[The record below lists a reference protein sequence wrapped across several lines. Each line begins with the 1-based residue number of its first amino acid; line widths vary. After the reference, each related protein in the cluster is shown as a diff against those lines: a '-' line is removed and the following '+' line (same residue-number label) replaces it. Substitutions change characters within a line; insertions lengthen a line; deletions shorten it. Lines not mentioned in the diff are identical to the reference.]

1 MIGYNEEYFNWQ
13 RELGFLGGKY
23 DTLKYLP
30 YINENDKILDFGCGG
45 GYILKELDHKN
56 AFGVEPNPVA
66 MNEALNKGLNVFPSI
81 EIFQHSTFDII
92 FSNHVFEHLDSP
104 LEVAVDLKQYLKI
117 GGLLLV
123 TVPNECNVKYI
134 PNNVDQHLYTWS
146 EINLGNML
154 LKAGYEIIEVK
165 TIRFRWTP
173 RFTWIHHLFGFKLFR
188 LFCYMNSFLHNDRK
202 EVMAIVRNK

>member
-1 MIGYNEEYFNWQ
+1 MIGYNAEYFNWQ
-13 RELGFLGGKY
+13 KELGVLGGKY

-30 YINENDKILDFGCGG
+30 YINQNDKILDFGCGG
-45 GYILKELDHKN
+45 GYILKELDHRN

-66 MNEALNKGLNVFPSI
+66 MNEALNKGLKVFPSI
-81 EIFQHSTFDII
+81 EEFQHSTFDVI
-92 FSNHVFEHLDSP
+92 FSNHVFEHLQSP
-104 LEVAVDLKQYLKI
+104 LDVAIDLKQYLKI

-134 PNNVDQHLYTWS
+134 PNNFDQHLFTWS

-154 LKAGYEIIEVK
+154 FKAGYEIIEVK
-165 TIRFRWTP
+165 QIRFRWTP
-173 RFTWIHHLFGFKLFR
+173 RFTWIHRFFGFKIFR

-202 EVMAIVRNK
+202 EVMAIVRK

>member
-1 MIGYNEEYFNWQ
+1 MIGYNAEYFNWQ
-13 RELGFLGGKY
+13 KELGVLGGKY

-30 YINENDKILDFGCGG
+30 YINQNDKILDFGCGG
-45 GYILKELDHKN
+45 GYILKELDHRN

-66 MNEALNKGLNVFPSI
+66 MNEALNKGLKVFPSI
-81 EIFQHSTFDII
+81 EEFQHSTFDVI
-92 FSNHVFEHLDSP
+92 FSNHVFEHLQSP
-104 LEVAVDLKQYLKI
+104 LDVAIDLKQYLKI

-134 PNNVDQHLYTWS
+134 PNNVDQHLFTWS

-154 LKAGYEIIEVK
+154 FKAGYEIIEVK
-165 TIRFRWTP
+165 QIRFRWTP
-173 RFTWIHHLFGFKLFR
+173 RFTWIHRFFGFKIFR

-202 EVMAIVRNK
+202 EVMAIVRK